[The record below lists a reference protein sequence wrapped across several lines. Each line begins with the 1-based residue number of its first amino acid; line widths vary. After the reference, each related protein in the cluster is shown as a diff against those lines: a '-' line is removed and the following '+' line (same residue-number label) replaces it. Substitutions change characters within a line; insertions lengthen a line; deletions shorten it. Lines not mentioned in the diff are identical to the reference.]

1 MNEHF
6 GIKGKAVIV
15 WDFLFSCSSHT
26 PWTQPQINWWT
37 DSLQSLWLNHV
48 PKKINI
54 VGQGVDSPLHKL
66 PSINSNALG
75 QSSLTPCFWRW
86 SSVVRLE
93 KPLLFVQGWTKK
105 VWIKSQGWSYC
116 NTAVRY
122 GHCRLPSSL
131 KYSVYTV
138 LLSGLS
144 WVSNMQ
150 SMEIEKHNIEIE
162 KKKPYTFPLQR
173 ILRLVI
179 LNKQVTENNQ
189 NRITST
195 QGYKNVF

>member
-26 PWTQPQINWWT
+26 PWTQSQINWWT

-93 KPLLFVQGWTKK
+93 KPLLFVEGWTKK
-105 VWIKSQGWSYC
+105 VWIKSQGWC
-116 NTAVRY
+116 GDHTAIWQSDMDIAGSQAVWNILY
-122 GHCRLPSSL
+122 TQSS
-131 KYSVYTV
+131 SQE
-138 LLSGLS
+138 SPG
-144 WVSNMQ
+144 
-150 SMEIEKHNIEIE
+150 
-162 KKKPYTFPLQR
+162 
-173 ILRLVI
+173 LVI
-179 LNKQVTENNQ
+179 CKVWKL
-189 NRITST
+189 
-195 QGYKNVF
+195 KNTI

>member
-26 PWTQPQINWWT
+26 PWMQSQINWWT

-105 VWIKSQGWSYC
+105 VWIKSQGWC
-116 NTAVRY
+116 GDHTAIRQSDMDIAGSQAVWNILY
-122 GHCRLPSSL
+122 TQSS
-131 KYSVYTV
+131 SQD
-138 LLSGLS
+138 SPG
-144 WVSNMQ
+144 
-150 SMEIEKHNIEIE
+150 
-162 KKKPYTFPLQR
+162 
-173 ILRLVI
+173 LVI
-179 LNKQVTENNQ
+179 CKVWKL
-189 NRITST
+189 
-195 QGYKNVF
+195 KNTI